1 MVARR
6 HQAGPFVLNT
16 NLRLPET
23 ADHPSRERHCG
34 QGLVRPADEPRAAP
48 LRQGES
54 YVSKLS
60 NRGSPSARRRRSGHG
75 PAPTRTS
82 EVRATVLNGW
92 DVRPTL
98 DRANANRRS
107 LDQAAGSF
115 VAGSPLPQALIQ
127 CRQQL
132 TDDELRLCTLVIP
145 VVVSTAACARRLGGG
160 PAHDGLSTGLVR
172 APELTGDSPP
182 RHIPRPTSLRA
193 HHCVPSSV
201 RAHPCFRGPHSPT
214 SSGSVLA
221 LKTGSEFQIG
231 NKRRLPSIQPS
242 RTCPNTSIARCV

>member
-16 NLRLPET
+16 NSRLPET

-132 TDDELRLCTLVIP
+132 TDDELRLCTLVILSWSAP
-145 VVVSTAACARRLGGG
+145 QPMADDSAVAQPSTA
-160 PAHDGLSTGLVR
+160 S
-172 APELTGDSPP
+172 
-182 RHIPRPTSLRA
+182 
-193 HHCVPSSV
+193 
-201 RAHPCFRGPHSPT
+201 SPT
-214 SSGSVLA
+214 SSA
-221 LKTGSEFQIG
+221 PQ
-231 NKRRLPSIQPS
+231 N
-242 RTCPNTSIARCV
+242 